1 MKKHYR
7 ASTEHLKHPIR
18 DEKSIAWQRK
28 MIKLGLAPTYYD
40 SNSSNKGYSSFDFSK
55 LNLTYYKD
63 AKDYDKDRLLAMK
76 LLTYDNLELPGNLE
90 EKLSKTKEELDKLN
104 IDTFDI

>member
-1 MKKHYR
+1 
-7 ASTEHLKHPIR
+7 
-18 DEKSIAWQRK
+18 

-40 SNSSNKGYSSFDFSK
+40 SASSHRGYSSFDFSK
-55 LNLTYYKD
+55 LDLTYYKD
-63 AKDYDKDRLLAMK
+63 YIRDRQLAME